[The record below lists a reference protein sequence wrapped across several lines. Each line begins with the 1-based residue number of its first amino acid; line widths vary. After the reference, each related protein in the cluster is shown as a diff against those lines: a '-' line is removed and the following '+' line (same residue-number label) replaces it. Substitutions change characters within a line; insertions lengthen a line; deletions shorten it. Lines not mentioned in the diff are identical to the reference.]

1 MEAVTEE
8 EAIVVLDEEEQ
19 LSEEELEVRRQ
30 NCYDLEVTIK
40 DAIGRGRAA
49 MWELAKSLYEFNE
62 EHGWT
67 ALGYD
72 SQGEWL
78 AQPEIGM
85 SKRQFHRM
93 VRIWNQTV
101 VLRSIPEEDV
111 IEIEPSKMEIVLP
124 AIESN
129 KKSVVEALEDARS
142 LGVRDLR
149 EAYIGPQGTPTS
161 DHEAEEDA
169 TGTDAKGKKKDSG
182 PPFIQP
188 AAVFDSWVSMGG
200 DKRKALRNWT
210 KFLDTHP
217 LFAAVHLI
225 DAFASGETTNG
236 EPPSRDQ
243 VKDAWKEIVSA
254 LRLKLPTE

>member
-1 MEAVTEE
+1 MEDLEETAV
-8 EAIVVLDEEEQ
+8 VVMDEEEQ
-19 LSEEELEVRRQ
+19 LSEEELEVRRE
-30 NCYDLEVTIK
+30 NCYQLEVSIK

-101 VLRSIPEEDV
+101 VLRAIPEEDV

-124 AIESN
+124 AIEAN

-149 EAYIGPQGTPTS
+149 EAYIGPQGTPQS
-161 DHEAEEDA
+161 EHEAQEDA
-169 TGTDAKGKKKDSG
+169 TGTDASGKKKEG
-182 PPFIQP
+182 PAFFH
-188 AAVFDSWVSMGG
+188 AAQVFDSWVTTGG
-200 DKRKALRNWT
+200 DKRKAFRNWT

-217 LFAAVHLI
+217 LFSSVHLI
-225 DAFASGETTNG
+225 EAFANGEALNG
-236 EPPSRDQ
+236 EPPTRDQ
-243 VKDAWKEIVSA
+243 VRDAWNEIVGA